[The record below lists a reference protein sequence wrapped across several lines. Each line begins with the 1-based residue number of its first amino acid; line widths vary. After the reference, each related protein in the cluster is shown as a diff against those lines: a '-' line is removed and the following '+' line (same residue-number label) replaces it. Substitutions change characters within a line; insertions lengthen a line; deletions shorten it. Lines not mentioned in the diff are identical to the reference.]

1 MLRKTILVSMISLLI
16 GLLSVYAAVEGKP
29 FTITSSMIEEFLLA
43 PYSILDDAGS
53 GEKKVIIKKKRLRSY
68 TGSPTGLVKYG
79 SIISVANSA
88 AGIDPS
94 TSDATSFQAISGIP
108 VFTKTANN
116 DTVSLSA
123 SFSNS
128 FSYVNPDFVQWVFR
142 YCVPDPSMKV
152 AGVSCREIYHVV
164 FSRLFRML
172 AEARLELARDG
183 LYEKEIKAYAE
194 AMKGSDFM
202 GVFYLEEKF
211 AGRLPEYLCK
221 DTNVPPPYQP
231 HMAIGFWLRRGIDGS
246 SDEIWKGLAR
256 FMARYDEEWF
266 ASKTKKGR

>member
-1 MLRKTILVSMISLLI
+1 MFRKNILVSMMSLLI
-16 GLLSVYAAVEGKP
+16 GLTSVYAAMEGKP
-29 FTITSSMIEEFLLA
+29 FNITASMIEAFLLT

-53 GEKKVIIKKKRLRSY
+53 GEKKIIIKKKMLRSY
-68 TGSPTGLVKYG
+68 TGSPMGLVKYG

-94 TSDATSFQAISGIP
+94 ISDATSFQAVSGIP

-116 DTVSLSA
+116 DTVSLSV

-172 AEARLELARDG
+172 VEARLELANDSA
-183 LYEKEIKAYAE
+183 YEKEVKAYAE
-194 AMKGSDFM
+194 AMKKPDFM
-202 GVFYLEEKF
+202 GVFYLEERF
-211 AGRLPEYLCK
+211 GSRLPEYFCA
-221 DTNVPPPYQP
+221 DQDVPPPYQP
-231 HMAIGFWLRRGIDGS
+231 FMAIGFWLRRGIDGS